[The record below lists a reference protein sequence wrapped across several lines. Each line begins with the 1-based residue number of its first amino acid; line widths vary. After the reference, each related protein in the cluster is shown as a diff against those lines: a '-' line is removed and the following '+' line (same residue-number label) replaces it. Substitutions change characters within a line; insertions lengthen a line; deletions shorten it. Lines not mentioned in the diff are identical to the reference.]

1 MLMANKKPA
10 CASTEH
16 HQDTNF
22 CTIPPLPQ
30 LCTLC
35 PKQNT
40 TEMDFHPIKSERF
53 FQMPFDSNFFCK
65 LLYLSL
71 ILFYLFSRECPRNV
85 Q

>member
-40 TEMDFHPIKSERF
+40 TEMDYYPIKSEFRVL
-53 FQMPFDSNFFCK
+53 QVA
-65 LLYLSL
+65 
-71 ILFYLFSRECPRNV
+71 SRPASVTSGPRWLKPRSYIRLG
-85 Q
+85 